1 MPTSTRFNLTNYPTV
16 YGYYSKGS
24 IYFELYSEEDT
35 GYELYPTFSEN
46 NFSGTVYKIGENR
59 KFSKL
64 SVLKGT
70 FTTEGAGTTNCKLTL
85 SVTEAPEVLSFF
97 VGEQLL
103 FEQH

>member
-1 MPTSTRFNLTNYPTV
+1 MDFSIIIIQKYEIKDSKIILTD
-16 YGYYSKGS
+16 
-24 IYFELYSEEDT
+24 YF
-35 GYELYPTFSEN
+35 
-46 NFSGTVYKIGENR
+46 IGENR
-59 KFSKL
+59 KFSEL

-70 FTTEGAGTTNCKLTL
+70 FTAEGTGTTNCKLTL